1 MSSLNEYRHFEYLS
15 KVKKKA
21 GATEVVLATRIFNRD
36 GRNRDL
42 LSVVYATADHQVF
55 AYGSNDSGCLGLATV
70 RLQVN
75 TPAPIKELAGK
86 ALAKLCSGN
95 RFVLALTEAGQV
107 FSWGDN
113 KFGQLGLGKSG
124 LGSVNKPVRI
134 QEGLA
139 LKGEHII
146 DVSCGQFHV
155 LLLSAGGHLYAFGS
169 NVSGAIGNGTTFH
182 QSKPVHLTALASFI
196 DSIPGSAAAA
206 AASPHLGVDMVAI
219 AAGGWHSAALNRKG
233 ELFVWG
239 WNEQGQCGQ
248 QEGDVAAKTGKVV
261 RPQRV
266 LLPVLDAAFPCA
278 HAVLKSV
285 QCGLHHT
292 LVLTFEGLVWAM
304 GSNEQGECAQDLATV
319 KHCLKAVPV
328 SLEEPV
334 LDICA
339 LAKSRL
345 SLARSQHHFYVWGQ
359 QKQMS
364 GNNHPSQPNLPRK
377 FTISQQVQSSLSF
390 NLMLA
395 HNEPAQ
401 FCLEA
406 NTNPLPFSSAAIVIA
421 DRNSGFHPSNGKLNH
436 SFNCPFE
443 SDVVFLLGRGGGQSR
458 PANAER
464 TIFAQKTVLESA
476 NSRFLAEFAA
486 QFCNKSED
494 DGEEKEKEEKEFTKL
509 KNVTLTIG
517 RAKLKFLQLPT
528 KGLSYETL
536 YAYLF
541 YCYSNYLVIMP
552 EQLVGVMQL
561 CKALNNIPL
570 LNLCLQFIETR
581 FTFAQLTALYKC
593 ALIKGLKKVVDFC
606 VARAA
611 EMLQNGDACAQLYEA
626 RQDGG
631 DLVLSCFAGSQ
642 GPLHR
647 TLVHRLVLKVK
658 SGLYQTL
665 GSSPLSTQSLLASWL
680 MQLNSVTSERK
691 ILLADCINFGT
702 LFTPTSLELFARFV
716 YCGELTPAENKL
728 TVSVLIDLINGSKL
742 IQAIELKAVCS
753 EQLKQSFTVESV
765 CTLYIACNQNKLL
778 LHPCLNFIKK
788 HFTFVQLAALYKCAL
803 TKGLKKVVDFCAGR
817 AAEMLQGSF
826 AGAQLYNAR
835 QNEGDLTLVC
845 VADAQVPQQQ
855 QQQHRILAHRL
866 VLKVKG
872 ELYSTLGNSPP
883 TYIASTLMQLNS
895 VNSEKELLLL
905 DTINFGTLFTPTS
918 LELFVRFVYCGE
930 VTSAGDQGKLTIPV
944 LNDLSKAS
952 RLIQATELEAF
963 CSEQLRK
970 SITVENV
977 CKLYVTYSQDPEN
990 DFLVGMLI
998 KATDEH
1004 FGPFLPL

>member
-15 KVKKKA
+15 SVTD
-21 GATEVVLATRIFNRD
+21 ATEVKLATRIFNRD
-36 GRNRDL
+36 GRNQDL
-42 LSVVYATADHQVF
+42 LSVVYATADHQVY
-55 AYGSNDSGCLGLATV
+55 AYGINTSGCLGLATSQPKV
-70 RLQVN
+70 DQ
-75 TPAPIKELAGK
+75 PAPISELAGK

-113 KFGQLGLGKSG
+113 KFGQLGIGKIGHSM
-124 LGSVNKPVRI
+124 NMPVLI
-134 QEGLA
+134 EGVLQ
-139 LKGEHII
+139 GEHII

-155 LLLSAGGHLYAFGS
+155 LLLSAGGHLYACGS
-169 NVSGAIGNGTTFH
+169 NVSGAIGNGTAIH
-182 QSKPVHLTALASFI
+182 QSTPVHLTHLASI
-196 DSIPGSAAAA
+196 DFVSGNA
-206 AASPHLGVDMVAI
+206 AASQLNVDIVAI

-239 WNEQGQCGQ
+239 WNKKGQCGQ
-248 QEGDVAAKTGKVV
+248 DDAAKTGKVV

-278 HAVLKSV
+278 HTIIKSV

-292 LVLTFEGLVWAM
+292 LVLTFDGLVWAM
-304 GSNEQGECAQDLATV
+304 GSNEHGECAQNLATV
-319 KHCLKAVPV
+319 KFCLKAVRV
-328 SLEEPV
+328 QLEEPV

-339 LAKSRL
+339 IAKSRL

-359 QKQMS
+359 QEQMTGS
-364 GNNHPSQPNLPRK
+364 NHRQPNTLRK
-377 FTISQQVQSSLSF
+377 LTIRQELQNSLSF

-395 HNEPAQ
+395 FNESVQ
-401 FCLEA
+401 YCLEA

>member
-36 GRNRDL
+36 GRNKDL

-70 RLQVN
+70 RLQVK

-124 LGSVNKPVRI
+124 LGSVNKPVLI

-182 QSKPVHLTALASFI
+182 QSKPVHLTALASSI
-196 DSIPGSAAAA
+196 DSIPGSAAAAA

-359 QKQMS
+359 QKMS

-436 SFNCPFE
+436 SFNCPSE
-443 SDVVFLLGRGGGQSR
+443 SDVVFLLGGSGGGGQSR

-486 QFCNKSED
+486 QFCNKSEE
-494 DGEEKEKEEKEFTKL
+494 DGEEKEKEKEKEEFTKL
-509 KNVTLTIG
+509 ENVTLTIG

-541 YCYSNYLVIMP
+541 HCYSNYLVIMP

-561 CKALNNIPL
+561 CEALNNGPL
-570 LNLCLQFIETR
+570 LNLCLQFIEHR
-581 FTFAQLTALYKC
+581 FTLAQLTALYRC
-593 ALIKGLKKVVDFC
+593 ALVGGLKKVVDFC
-606 VARAA
+606 AGRAA
-611 EMLQNGDACAQLYEA
+611 ELLRSGDASAQLYGA
-626 RQDGG
+626 REDGG
-631 DLVLSCFAGSQ
+631 DVALICVAE
-642 GPLHR
+642 GPQQQQQQHQQQQHR
-647 TLVHRLVLKVK
+647 ILAHRLVLKVK
-658 SGLYQTL
+658 SELYRML
-665 GSSPLSTQSLLASWL
+665 GSSPPAQSNLASTL
-680 MQLNSVTSERK
+680 MHLNSCTSEEE
-691 ILLADCINFGT
+691 LLLSDCINFGT
-702 LFTPTSLELFARFV
+702 LFTPTSLELF
-716 YCGELTPAENKL
+716 L
-728 TVSVLIDLINGSKL
+728 
-742 IQAIELKAVCS
+742 
-753 EQLKQSFTVESV
+753 
-765 CTLYIACNQNKLL
+765 
-778 LHPCLNFIKK
+778 
-788 HFTFVQLAALYKCAL
+788 
-803 TKGLKKVVDFCAGR
+803 
-817 AAEMLQGSF
+817 
-826 AGAQLYNAR
+826 
-835 QNEGDLTLVC
+835 
-845 VADAQVPQQQ
+845 
-855 QQQHRILAHRL
+855 
-866 VLKVKG
+866 
-872 ELYSTLGNSPP
+872 
-883 TYIASTLMQLNS
+883 
-895 VNSEKELLLL
+895 
-905 DTINFGTLFTPTS
+905 
-918 LELFVRFVYCGE
+918 RFVYCGE
-930 VTSAGDQGKLTIPV
+930 VTPAGDQGKLTIPV
-944 LNDLSKAS
+944 LIDLSKAS
-952 RLIQATELEAF
+952 RLIQAAQLEAF
-963 CSEQLRK
+963 CSEQLK
-970 SITVENV
+970 QSITVENV

-990 DFLVGMLI
+990 AFLVGMFI
-998 KATDEH
+998 KVIKENWNTFVSSND
-1004 FGPFLPL
+1004 FRSLLLNQDSIVFNLLLNFPNY